1 MEAGFPK
8 SSCGYKELERAAA
21 AVIEPSRRRPII
33 RSDTRKK
40 SPMAFIRSYRIFQ
53 RRAEPGLCC
62 AVPQA
67 MPIPYFVRPDAWS
80 FGRTLSEDGNLPVG
94 FQPMLAREASA
105 AFGYY
110 LFHDPCETPAPRRRR
125 LGGHAGNFLDH
136 GERMR
141 LRA

>member
-1 MEAGFPK
+1 
-8 SSCGYKELERAAA
+8 
-21 AVIEPSRRRPII
+21 VIEPSRLRPII
-33 RSDTRKK
+33 RSDTCKK
-40 SPMAFIRSYRIFQ
+40 NPMAFIRSSRIVYRIFQ

-67 MPIPYFVRPDAWS
+67 MSIPYFVRSDAWS
-80 FGRTLSEDGNLPVG
+80 FGRTLSEVGNLPVG
-94 FQPMLAREASA
+94 FQPMPAREASA

-110 LFHDPCETPAPRRRR
+110 LFHDPCETLAPRHRRV
-125 LGGHAGNFLDH
+125 GGHAGNVLDH